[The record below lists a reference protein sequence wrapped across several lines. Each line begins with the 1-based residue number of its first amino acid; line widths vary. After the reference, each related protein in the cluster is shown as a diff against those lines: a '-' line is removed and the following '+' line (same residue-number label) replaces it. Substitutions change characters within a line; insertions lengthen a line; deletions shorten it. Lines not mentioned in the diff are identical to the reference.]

1 MNTFISISITFYPN
15 LEPTTHYYYNDGT
28 TEIIRHDMT
37 VEAAELE
44 MWKLVKRGGTNKY
57 YPNIFNNSISYREVT
72 FWG

>member
-15 LEPTTHYYYNDGT
+15 MAPATHYYYNDGT
-28 TEIIRHDMT
+28 IEIIRHDMT

-57 YPNIFNNSISYREVT
+57 YPNMFNNSISYREVT